1 MDDRNEPT
9 AHETHT
15 AITAVWRVE
24 SARLHGALV
33 RLVRDVELAE
43 DLAQDALVAALQR
56 WPEQGIPD
64 RPGAWLLATAKNRAI
79 DRLRHRRMAEAK
91 LESIAID
98 PSSDSFE
105 DELHERLDG
114 DVGDDVLRLILVA
127 CHPVLGAEARVAL
140 TLRLVAGLTT
150 EEIARAFLVPEPT
163 IAQRIVRA
171 KKTLGAAQVPF
182 EVPRG
187 DALTERL
194 SSVLEVIYL
203 IFNEGYSAT
212 AGAEWMRTELCD
224 EAMRLGRVL
233 AQRVEDSEAQ
243 GLVAL
248 MELQA
253 SRFRARRGPR
263 GEPVLLMDQDR
274 SRWDAMLVGRGLAAL
289 ERAERLAASSSKALG
304 PYVLQA
310 AIAACHAR
318 ARRAETTD
326 WVRIVVLYDALVEI
340 TGSPV
345 VELNRAV
352 AVSMAVGPE
361 LGPAAAL
368 ALVDELASDP
378 LVGPSLRGYHLLPSV
393 RADFLRRLGRH
404 DEAAAAYRAAARLT
418 QNETERAMLLARADE
433 MQG

>member
-1 MDDRNEPT
+1 
-9 AHETHT
+9 
-15 AITAVWRVE
+15 
-24 SARLHGALV
+24 
-33 RLVRDVELAE
+33 
-43 DLAQDALVAALQR
+43 
-56 WPEQGIPD
+56 
-64 RPGAWLLATAKNRAI
+64 
-79 DRLRHRRMAEAK
+79 MAEAK

>member
-1 MDDRNEPT
+1 
-9 AHETHT
+9 
-15 AITAVWRVE
+15 
-24 SARLHGALV
+24 
-33 RLVRDVELAE
+33 
-43 DLAQDALVAALQR
+43 
-56 WPEQGIPD
+56 
-64 RPGAWLLATAKNRAI
+64 
-79 DRLRHRRMAEAK
+79 
-91 LESIAID
+91 
-98 PSSDSFE
+98 
-105 DELHERLDG
+105 
-114 DVGDDVLRLILVA
+114 
-127 CHPVLGAEARVAL
+127 
-140 TLRLVAGLTT
+140 
-150 EEIARAFLVPEPT
+150 VPEPT

-212 AGAEWMRTELCD
+212 AGAEWMRTELCE

-233 AQRVEDSEAQ
+233 AQRVEDSEAH

-289 ERAERLAASSSKALG
+289 ARAERLAASSAKALG
-304 PYVLQA
+304 PYALQA

-326 WVRIVVLYDALVEI
+326 WVRIVVLYDALVEL

-361 LGPAAAL
+361 LGPEAAL

-378 LVGPSLRGYHLLPSV
+378 LVGPALRGYHLLPSV
-393 RADFLRRLGRH
+393 RADFLRRLGRR
-404 DEAAAAYRAAARLT
+404 DEAAAAYRAAADLT
-418 QNETERAMLLARADE
+418 QNETERAMLLARAHE